1 MKEYQLMLIKGRI
14 MGLSTELQDE
24 MKYFNN
30 GTVQCLLTHKEML
43 EFDETL
49 DDIVEKV
56 EVLIDLCEQ
65 EMIEEC
71 RVLIQEIEEMLDKVD
86 EYPIMASLR
95 LDGDL
100 SGMNM
105 EYYNFIERFIDGIDE
120 PLDFDYYEA
129 YEVINSTSPYYISW
143 IDEEDVRRFK
153 SVSDKQE
160 AMIKVMQLPNA
171 GKENIYNKYTIK
183 Q

>member
-1 MKEYQLMLIKGRI
+1 
-14 MGLSTELQDE
+14 MGLSAELQDE
-24 MKYFNN
+24 MRYFNN
-30 GTVQCLLTHKEML
+30 GTVQCLLTYEEML
-43 EFDETL
+43 EFDKTL
-49 DDIVEKV
+49 DNIVEKI

-86 EYPIMASLR
+86 EYPMMASLR

-120 PLDFDYYEA
+120 P
-129 YEVINSTSPYYISW
+129 
-143 IDEEDVRRFK
+143 
-153 SVSDKQE
+153 
-160 AMIKVMQLPNA
+160 
-171 GKENIYNKYTIK
+171 
-183 Q
+183 

>member
-14 MGLSTELQDE
+14 MELSTELQDE

-30 GTVQCLLTHKEML
+30 GTVQCLLTYEEML
-43 EFDETL
+43 EFDKAL
-49 DDIVEKV
+49 DDIVEKI

-86 EYPIMASLR
+86 EYPTMASLR

-105 EYYNFIERFIDGIDE
+105 GYYNFIERFIDDIDE
-120 PLDFDYYEA
+120 PLDFDYHEA

-143 IDEEDVRRFK
+143 IDEDDVRRFK
-153 SVSDKQE
+153 SVSDKRE

-183 Q
+183 

>member
-14 MGLSTELQDE
+14 MGLSAELQDE

-30 GTVQCLLTHKEML
+30 GTVQSLLTHKEML
-43 EFDETL
+43 EFDKTL
-49 DDIVEKV
+49 DDIVEKI
-56 EVLIDLCEQ
+56 EVL
-65 EMIEEC
+65 
-71 RVLIQEIEEMLDKVD
+71 IEEMLDKVD

-143 IDEEDVRRFK
+143 IDEDDVRRFK
-153 SVSDKQE
+153 SVSNKRE
-160 AMIKVMQLPNA
+160 AMIKVMQLPKA
-171 GKENIYNKYTIK
+171 GKENIYSKYAIK
-183 Q
+183 